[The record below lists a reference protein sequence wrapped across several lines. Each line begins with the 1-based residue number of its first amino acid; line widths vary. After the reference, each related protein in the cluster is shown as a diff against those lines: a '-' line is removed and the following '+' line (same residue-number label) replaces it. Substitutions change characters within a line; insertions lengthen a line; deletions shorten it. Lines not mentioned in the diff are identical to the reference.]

1 MKKNIF
7 YIIIISIIIGLCA
20 CHNTENNGTSNIE
33 TVLYRTAEDGS
44 IFDIERTTEFDT
56 KEYIDNSAAKTIE
69 LKILDSEYTLEYEN
83 SAILPMSDLKVHVYC
98 LQGLSNSKIF
108 IDSQNENVVKYFNI
122 PHTENLNT
130 ETDFTDFICNLV
142 GSKIHLDE
150 YEYKC
155 TTHYYSFSDLGME
168 SKVQD
173 GFHICNENERL
184 GTYSFYYTK
193 SINDIKTD
201 EHVSAEFYENMFILE
216 IYDFDYQDSV
226 YDTLL
231 KEINS
236 VDNNIKS
243 YFELKVKNIYD
254 IKNVTIT
261 SKRMFVKNGVPYVYS
276 KVNISFY
283 NNNDKSTLYQTSAEV
298 ISKLI
303 G

>member
-7 YIIIISIIIGLCA
+7 YIIIISIVIGLCA
-20 CHNTENNGTSNIE
+20 CQNTENSSFSNIE

-155 TTHYYSFSDLGME
+155 TTHYYSFSDL
-168 SKVQD
+168 
-173 GFHICNENERL
+173 
-184 GTYSFYYTK
+184 
-193 SINDIKTD
+193 
-201 EHVSAEFYENMFILE
+201 
-216 IYDFDYQDSV
+216 
-226 YDTLL
+226 
-231 KEINS
+231 
-236 VDNNIKS
+236 
-243 YFELKVKNIYD
+243 
-254 IKNVTIT
+254 
-261 SKRMFVKNGVPYVYS
+261 
-276 KVNISFY
+276 
-283 NNNDKSTLYQTSAEV
+283 
-298 ISKLI
+298 
-303 G
+303 